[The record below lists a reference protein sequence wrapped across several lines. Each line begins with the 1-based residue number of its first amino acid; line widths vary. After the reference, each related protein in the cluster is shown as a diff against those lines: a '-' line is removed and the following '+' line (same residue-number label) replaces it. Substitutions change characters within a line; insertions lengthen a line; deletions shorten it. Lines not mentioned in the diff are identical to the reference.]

1 MLPSSYRTPL
11 LIFSYYWAS
20 SSPLCITICQLKFC
34 GYEGDAHSHQHGLLY
49 CQTLS
54 LRWFLVK
61 ISKTGINSTLIYFII
76 SFSINKSQFL
86 ILSLWIS
93 RRYFSDKWTTLDDA
107 EEAMLEMY
115 CEGSQLKRRSRCSWS
130 WMRLLGRSVYT
141 LLTKAEKAYINE
153 QIRHVCL
160 LIRYILTYLHKS
172 HMHPNLLLTIY
183 FLMAL

>member
-1 MLPSSYRTPL
+1 MLPPSYRTPL

-20 SSPLCITICQLKFC
+20 SSPLCITSCQLKFC

-61 ISKTGINSTLIYFII
+61 ISKT
-76 SFSINKSQFL
+76 
-86 ILSLWIS
+86 
-93 RRYFSDKWTTLDDA
+93 DDA

-141 LLTKAEKAYINE
+141 LPTKAEKLISMSRFGMVLE
-153 QIRHVCL
+153 HQIVEKMLADIHSFEL
-160 LIRYILTYLHKS
+160 EPS
-172 HMHPNLLLTIY
+172 HDCIFSIGIFEWMNSQQDIKVDERRCPP
-183 FLMAL
+183 FCWA